1 MTVYQTSYLS
11 TIHLR
16 TFVILSFLGCF
27 SLGVSSTDIKSR
39 GFQHIDP
46 PSWWVGMPDENLQIL
61 IHQKDISDNSFEIKT
76 NKDGVELKSIEK
88 LPNKNYAILHIGIS
102 AKAEPQAFTIKSK
115 GKAGSFNYVY
125 TLDARNAHKR
135 GLDQSDIIYLIT
147 PDRFANG
154 DPTNDSFADMYQSG
168 INRDEPYDRH
178 GGDIQGIIDNLDYIQ
193 DLGMTAIWPSP
204 LLENDQPLESYH
216 GYAFTDHY
224 QIDKRFGTNELYGAL
239 ADSLHNRGM
248 KIIQDVIYNH
258 IGDQHYLYQD
268 IPDSSWFH
276 FWDTYTR
283 TTYRATTLMDPYASA
298 NEKRIFTDGWF
309 DKHMPD
315 LNQQNEA
322 LAKYLVQQ
330 TLWWIEKYQID
341 ALRIDTYAYP
351 DQDFMHSWAKEV
363 KTAFPDIFLFAETW
377 VHGPTV
383 QGWFM
388 GSEGLGSEENH
399 LDGLTDFQI
408 HYAINDALTI
418 EQGWTE
424 GVSKLYYTLAAD
436 YIYKHPEN
444 MVTFLDNHDLARFFG
459 HVNGDI
465 RKIKM
470 GFGLMFTLRGIPSVY
485 YGTEILMRETDGHGL
500 IREDFPGGWSGDSL
514 NKFTAEGRSPDENEV
529 FDYIRALSNLRK
541 SNPAIY
547 EGTTTQ
553 FVPLNGLYVY
563 FRHTDNEL
571 VMVAINTSEEK
582 RTIKTSEYS
591 EVLKGKTGLRDLK
604 GKEFLIQ
611 DEMEIG
617 SFEIFIWE
625 VKD

>member
-1 MTVYQTSYLS
+1 
-11 TIHLR
+11 
-16 TFVILSFLGCF
+16 
-27 SLGVSSTDIKSR
+27 
-39 GFQHIDP
+39 
-46 PSWWVGMPDENLQIL
+46 MPDENLQIL
-61 IHQKDISDNSFEIKT
+61 IHQKNIADNSFEIKT
-76 NKDGVELKSIEK
+76 DKAGVELKSVER

-102 AKAEPQAFTIKSK
+102 AKADPQTFTIKSK
-115 GKAGSFNYVY
+115 GKAGRFNYIY
-125 TLDARNAHKR
+125 TLAERTPHPR

-154 DPTNDSFADMYQSG
+154 DRANDSFEDMNQTG
-168 INRDEPYDRH
+168 INRGAPYQRH

-193 DLGMTAIWPSP
+193 DLGMTTIWPNP

-216 GYAFTDHY
+216 GYAITDHY
-224 QIDKRFGTNELYGAL
+224 KIDKRFGTNDLFGAL
-239 ADSLHNRGM
+239 VDSLHNRDM

-268 IPDSSWFH
+268 IPDSTWFH

-315 LNQQNEA
+315 LNQKNEA

-351 DQDFMHSWAKEV
+351 DQDFMRAWAKQV
-363 KTAFPDIFLFAETW
+363 KAAFPDIFLFAETW

-388 GSEGLGSEENH
+388 GSNGLGPDKNH

-436 YIYKHPEN
+436 YIYKNPEN
-444 MVTFLDNHDLARFFG
+444 MVTFLDNHDLARFLG

-465 RKIKM
+465 RKLKM
-470 GFGLMFTLRGIPSVY
+470 GLGLMFTLRGIPSVY
-485 YGTEILMRETDGHGL
+485 YGTEILMQETNGHGK
-500 IREDFPGGWSGDSL
+500 IREDFPGGWAGDSL
-514 NKFTAEGRSPDENEV
+514 NKFTPEGRTPDENEV
-529 FDYIRALSNLRK
+529 YDYIKKLSDLRK
-541 SNPAIY
+541 SNPAINKG
-547 EGTTTQ
+547 GTMQ
-553 FVPLNGLYVY
+553 FVPLEGLYVY
-563 FRHTDNEL
+563 FRYHKNDL
-571 VMVAINTSEEK
+571 VMVAINTSKEK
-582 RTIKTSEYS
+582 RMIKTSEYS
-591 EVLKGKTGLRDLK
+591 EVLKGKTSLRDLNDK
-604 GKEFLIQ
+604 AFLLK
-611 DEMEIG
+611 DKMEIEP
-617 SFEIFIWE
+617 FEILIWE